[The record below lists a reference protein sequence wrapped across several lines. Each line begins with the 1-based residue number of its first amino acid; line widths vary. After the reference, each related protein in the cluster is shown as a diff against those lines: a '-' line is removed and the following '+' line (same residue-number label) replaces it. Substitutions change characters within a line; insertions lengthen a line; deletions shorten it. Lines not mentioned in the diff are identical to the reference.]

1 MHANPRTVSIG
12 TTILAHVK
20 DTGKLAFSGIRKT
33 TCSYHQS
40 EQLFWP
46 TWEETKQRELQRTIC
61 FTSTRKTP
69 LFSGA
74 EQDQELQKSDAKHIT
89 LLHDLLE
96 DWCSV

>member
-1 MHANPRTVSIG
+1 MHAGLNN
-12 TTILAHVK
+12 
-20 DTGKLAFSGIRKT
+20 
-33 TCSYHQS
+33 QS
-40 EQLFWP
+40 M
-46 TWEETKQRELQRTIC
+46 WEETKQRELQRTIC

-69 LFSGA
+69 LSSGA